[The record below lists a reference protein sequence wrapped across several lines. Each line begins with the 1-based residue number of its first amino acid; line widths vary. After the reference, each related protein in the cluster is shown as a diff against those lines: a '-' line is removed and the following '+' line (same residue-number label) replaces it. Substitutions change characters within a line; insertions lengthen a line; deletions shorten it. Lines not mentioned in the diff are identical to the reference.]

1 MLHEKKGWHCVY
13 TVKALQTYRVRCAFV
28 VMESCRIM
36 QSDADNGFFISLTTV
51 VFAFTYCLFFSQGR
65 AGDIGAPGSR
75 GEPGFPVGPSKEQ
88 VSRIQ
93 STYIV
98 WGLFNTF

>member
-1 MLHEKKGWHCVY
+1 MSILIYCKHIVCDALLWSWNHVGSCSQMLI
-13 TVKALQTYRVRCAFV
+13 T
-28 VMESCRIM
+28 
-36 QSDADNGFFISLTTV
+36 DFFSLTTAV

-75 GEPGFPVGPSKEQ
+75 GEPGFPVSPSKEQ

-93 STYIV
+93 STCIV